1 MDSELLKSSLSDN
14 TMGSERNIRSAS
26 PFYYTETFNKHF
38 PYYLS
43 IGMTYKQ
50 YWEEDCILVKYYREA
65 DKLKRESANQ
75 AAWLQGMYFYDA
87 LIRVSPVLAAFAPK
101 GTKPIA
107 YMNEPYPISK
117 NDIVEA
123 ERKQAER
130 EKAEIKAKMEAFVV
144 SNNKRFEKG
153 SE

>member
-1 MDSELLKSSLSDN
+1 MDSELLNSSLSDN
-14 TMGSERNIRSAS
+14 TMGSERNNRSAS
-26 PFYYTETFNKHF
+26 SFYYTETFNKHF

-50 YWEEDCILVKYYREA
+50 YWEDDCLLVKYYREA
-65 DKLKRESANQ
+65 DKLKQESANQ
-75 AAWLQGMYFYDA
+75 SAWLQGMYFYDA
-87 LIRVSPVLAAFAPK
+87 LVRVSPVLAAFAPK

-117 NDIVEA
+117 KDIVEA

-130 EKAEIKAKMEAFVV
+130 EKAEAKAKMNAFMV
-144 SNNKRFEKG
+144 SNNKRFEK
-153 SE
+153 ERK

>member
-1 MDSELLKSSLSDN
+1 MDSELLKSSLSEN
-14 TMGSERNIRSAS
+14 TTGSERNHRSAS

-43 IGMTYKQ
+43 IGMTYEQ
-50 YWEEDCILVKYYREA
+50 YWDDDCTLVKYYREA
-65 DKLKRESANQ
+65 DKLKQESANQ
-75 AAWLQGMYFYDA
+75 TAWLQGMYFYDA
-87 LIRVSPVLAAFAPK
+87 LIRVSPVLMAFAPK
-101 GTKPIA
+101 GTKPVS

-117 NDIVEA
+117 KDIAEA

-130 EKAEIKAKMEAFVV
+130 ERAEAKAKMNAFMV
-144 SNNKRFEKG
+144 SNNQRFEKG